1 MVIKCEKNFMGLLML
16 KLYLLIGIEAEI
28 TERFILGGGFLT
40 TRLKFFLSL
49 IYSVA
54 IQVIHLLKNKHSF

>member
-1 MVIKCEKNFMGLLML
+1 M
-16 KLYLLIGIEAEI
+16 IGIEAEI